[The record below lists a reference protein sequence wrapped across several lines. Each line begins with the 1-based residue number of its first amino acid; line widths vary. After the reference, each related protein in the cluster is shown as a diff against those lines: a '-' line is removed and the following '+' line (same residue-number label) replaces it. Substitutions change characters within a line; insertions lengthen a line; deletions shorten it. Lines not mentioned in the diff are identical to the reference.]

1 MDQANMSFPISKT
14 YFLAGLQCPR
24 RLWLAICKPEWG
36 TPPSIA
42 EQQRLQQGLAI
53 GIAARESFPEGVLLQ
68 GPLDMV
74 LEQTQQFLQEG
85 VTCLLEPA
93 FIFDDILVRCDVLRQ
108 LSTGRWEL
116 IEVKSSTKVKEE
128 HIPDLALQQYVLEG
142 LGLTIER
149 TSLMSVNALA
159 YDWRDIQ
166 QRFNINDVTQQVQA
180 WLKQL
185 PQRLGEFR
193 YLLSQS
199 DPPDTLVGKH
209 CDQPYPCIFKA
220 HCWQGIPSLSV
231 FNIPRLPTHKLQQL
245 LQQNILEL
253 QDIPADFPLTQAQRS
268 FIEGMIAN
276 QPLYQPAEIQ
286 SQLAQLQFPLHF
298 FDVET
303 LSPAMPRFVGLHP
316 YSRCAFQ
323 YSCHIL
329 RDPYSLDHRGYLHAV
344 DTDPRPLLVQSLL
357 EHIEPQGSIVVYN
370 QSFKASV
377 LRQLASDFPEYAQ
390 PLQSIIDRLWDLQL
404 IFKQAYH
411 HPGFQGS
418 TSLKKIL
425 PVLVPGLSYDPLTIK
440 SGQEAPLVWEAMV
453 TCDDPQRRADMQQ
466 NLQDYC
472 YLDTLG
478 MVKIYRFLVK
488 LVSSDSFG
496 L

>member
-1 MDQANMSFPISKT
+1 MSFPISKT
-14 YFLAGLQCPR
+14 YFLAGLQCPK

-42 EQQRLQQGLAI
+42 EQQRIKQGLAI
-53 GIAARESFPEGVLLQ
+53 GIAARESFPEGILLQ
-68 GPLDMV
+68 GTLDVV
-74 LEQTQQFLQEG
+74 LEQTQQLIEQG

-93 FIFDDILVRCDVLRQ
+93 FIFDDILVRCDVLRK
-108 LSTGRWEL
+108 LPTGHWEI

-142 LGLTIER
+142 LGLVIER
-149 TSLMSVNALA
+149 TSLMSVNPLA
-159 YDWRDIQ
+159 HNWQDVQ
-166 QRFNINDVTQQVQA
+166 ERFNINDVTQQVQA

-209 CDQPYPCIFKA
+209 CDRPYPCVFKA
-220 HCWQGIPSLSV
+220 HCWQGIPSLSI

-245 LQQNILEL
+245 LEQNILEL
-253 QDIPADFPLTQAQRS
+253 KDIPADFPLTTAQRS
-268 FIEGMIAN
+268 FVERMIAN
-276 QPLYQPAEIQ
+276 QPLYDSADIQ
-286 SQLAQLQFPLHF
+286 AKLAQLQFPLHF

-303 LSPAMPRFVGLHP
+303 LNPAMPRFPGLRP
-316 YSRCAFQ
+316 YSRCVFQ

-329 RDPYSLDHRGYLHAV
+329 RDWHTLEHYSYLHPV
-344 DTDPRPLLVQSLL
+344 NSDPRLSLVESLMN
-357 EHIEPQGSIVVYN
+357 HIEPQGSIVVYN
-370 QSFKASV
+370 QSFEASV
-377 LRQLASDFPEYAQ
+377 LRQLASDFPEYAK

-404 IFKQAYH
+404 IFKQTYH

-418 TSLKKIL
+418 TSLKRIL
-425 PVLVPGLSYDPLTIK
+425 PVLVPALSYDFLTVK

-453 TCDDPQRRADMQQ
+453 ACEDPQQRAEMMQH
-466 NLQDYC
+466 LQDYC
-472 YLDTLG
+472 SLDTLG
-478 MVKIYRFLVK
+478 MVEIYRFLVT
-488 LVSSDSFG
+488 LMRSEG
-496 L
+496 LEI